1 MASNIFKY
9 VTYNSFVH
17 PSFWHKL
24 TEIKIDID
32 KLNDNKRLMN
42 AFYTNSNATHCL
54 LQSDCTAFN
63 Q

>member
-1 MASNIFKY
+1 MESKIFKY
-9 VTYNSFVH
+9 VNYNSFVH

-32 KLNDNKRLMN
+32 KLNDNKRPIN
-42 AFYTNSNATHCL
+42 AYYTNSNSTHCL
-54 LQSDCTAFN
+54 LEVDCTAFN